1 MGTAYYTH
9 LNAALPPPHVSG
21 VSPMISSDG
30 QYQIWQSWPKLVAI
44 MSSTAILLINV
55 KMLCPWPLH
64 LPGSRSESSWPLHLP
79 ELSTFVT
86 VELWRLNILY
96 LWICCTYIT
105 VTLKNLSCMCCE
117 SEYFMLKL
125 NMLWWWCCL
134 LRSAHLSCWRPIPIY
149 VQYSRAHKAPH

>member
-9 LNAALPPPHVSG
+9 LCAALPPPHGGG

-64 LPGSRSESSWPLHLP
+64 LLGSRSESSWPLHLP

-105 VTLKNLSCMCCE
+105 VTLKKLSCMCWE
-117 SEYFMLKL
+117 FEYFMFKL
-125 NMLWWWCCL
+125 NMLWWCCCL
-134 LRSAHLSCWRPIPIY
+134 MGSAHLLCWRPIPIY
-149 VQYSRAHKAPH
+149 VQYSRVHKASQ